1 MSVVLASLVLTLQ
14 WCDPHRLFENGWMG
28 IEKELIRTFEPLQVA
43 VHFTKEGPPEKER
56 RIQVVLVRSEPAEWG
71 LPPNTMGA
79 VLSQSGPQTQVY
91 VFFSSVARVLGYRP
105 EVLRKRWP
113 TSREERDLNRAFAR
127 VIAHEVM
134 HAVLP
139 SRPHA
144 EEGLTR
150 WKLDR
155 SALLASRMEIDPI
168 LAGELRSALLRQLT
182 VRSTPSS
189 N

>member
-1 MSVVLASLVLTLQ
+1 MTAFVASLVLTIQ
-14 WCDPHRLFENGWMG
+14 WCDPHRLFEHGWMG
-28 IEKELIRTFEPLQVA
+28 IENELIRTFEPLQVA
-43 VHFTKEGPPEKER
+43 VRFTQKVSLEEENPIR
-56 RIQVVLVRSEPAEWG
+56 VVLVRSEPVEWE

-139 SRPHA
+139 ARTHA

-155 SALLASRMEIDPI
+155 SSLLASRIEIESF
-168 LAGELRSALLRQLT
+168 LAEELRSALLRQLT
-182 VRSTPSS
+182 ARSTPSS

>member
-1 MSVVLASLVLTLQ
+1 MTPFAASLVLTLQ
-14 WCDPHRLFENGWMG
+14 WCDPHRLFEHGRAG
-28 IEKELIRTFEPLQVA
+28 IENELIRTFEPLQVT
-43 VHFTKEGPPEKER
+43 VRFTKGVPPEEER
-56 RIQVVLVRSEPAEWG
+56 RIQVVLVRSEPVEWG

-113 TSREERDLNRAFAR
+113 TPREERDLNRAFAR

-144 EEGLTR
+144 EGGLTG
-150 WKLDR
+150 WTLDR
-155 SALLASRMEIDPI
+155 SSLLASRIEIDSV
-168 LAGELRSALLRQLT
+168 LAEELRFALLRQLT